1 MNENSLKSRQERT
14 IAAISTGFAPGGIGI
29 VRISG
34 KDARVIA
41 DRVFRGIS
49 GKKIADM
56 KGYTAQLGGVFS
68 LEGEKRK
75 KLDDAV
81 ALVFAAPKS
90 YTGEDV
96 VELSCHGGLYVT
108 KRLLREVLRAG
119 ASLAE
124 PGEFTRRAF
133 LNGKMDLT
141 QAEAVMGLIGAQS
154 EQSARTAEAGSSG
167 LLSKKIEAIRDELTA
182 LTAHLAAWADFP
194 EEDVPVLEQTE
205 LCRNLERMEEMLS
218 ALLAAFDTGKVF
230 REGVDT
236 VIAGRPNTGKSTLMN
251 LLTGQERSIVTQY
264 AGTTRDIVEDTV
276 QLGGIPL
283 RLADTAGLRSTDD
296 PVEKIGVS
304 AAEKRLKTAQLVLA
318 VFDASQTLSEEDFAW
333 ISALDPARTVAVVNK
348 TDLPQNLDTAAL
360 EQKLPHMVYLSALTG
375 EGLDT
380 LEKTVVDLLGAKE
393 FDPGDGVLFTERQR
407 NCAFQAL
414 SNLKA
419 AKETLEGGLTL
430 DAVTVCIEDALSA
443 LYSLTGEKVSDEVI
457 DRVFETFCVG
467 K

>member
-1 MNENSLKSRQERT
+1 MGKQKT
-14 IAAISTGFAPGGIGI
+14 IAAISTGLAPGGIGI

-34 KDARVIA
+34 SDARAVA

-49 GKKIADM
+49 GRKIAEM

-68 LEGEKRK
+68 REGE

-119 ASLAE
+119 ASPAE

-141 QAEAVMGLIGAQS
+141 QAEAVMGLIGAQG

-167 LLSKKIEAIRDELTA
+167 LLSKKINGVRDELTA
-182 LTAHLAAWADFP
+182 LAAHLAAWADFP

-205 LCRNLERMEEMLS
+205 LARSLEHMEEMLA
-218 ALLAAFDTGKVF
+218 ALLATFDTGKIF

-283 RLADTAGLRSTDD
+283 RLADTAGLRTTDD

-304 AAEKRLKTAQLVLA
+304 AAEKRLRTAQLVLA
-318 VFDASQTLSEEDFAW
+318 VFDASETLSGEDLSW
-333 ISALDPARTVAVVNK
+333 ISTLDPARTVAVVNK
-348 TDLPQNLDTAAL
+348 TDLPKLLDTSTL
-360 EQKLPHMVYLSALTG
+360 EKKLPHTVSISALTG
-375 EGLDT
+375 EGLET
-380 LEKTVVDLLGAKE
+380 LEKIVVDLLGAKE
-393 FDPGDGVLFTERQR
+393 FRPGDGVLFTERQR
-407 NCAFQAL
+407 DCVSQAL
-414 SNLKA
+414 SAVKEAKKA
-419 AKETLEGGLTL
+419 LEDGMTL
-430 DAVTVCIEDALSA
+430 DAVTVCIEDALLA
-443 LYSLTGEKVSDEVI
+443 LYSLTGEKVSDEVV

>member
-1 MNENSLKSRQERT
+1 MGKQPAVETSKKT

-34 KDARVIA
+34 RDAREIA
-41 DRVFRGIS
+41 DRVFRGVS

-56 KGYTAQLGGVFS
+56 KGYTAQLGGVFGS
-68 LEGEKRK
+68 SGE

-108 KRLLREVLRAG
+108 KRLLREVLEAG
-119 ASLAE
+119 ASHAE

-133 LNGKMDLT
+133 LNGKMDLA
-141 QAEAVMGLIGAQS
+141 QAEAVMSIIGAQG
-154 EQSARTAEAGSSG
+154 EQSARAAEAGSSG
-167 LLSKKIEAIRDELTA
+167 LLSKKISTVRDELTA

-194 EEDVPVLEQTE
+194 EEDVPLLEQTE
-205 LCRNLERMEEMLS
+205 LGGRLEQIGEMLRT
-218 ALLAAFDTGKVF
+218 LLATFDSGKLF

-264 AGTTRDIVEDTV
+264 AGTTRDVVEDTV

-296 PVEKIGVS
+296 PVEAIGIS
-304 AAEKRLKTAQLVLA
+304 AAEKRLRTAQLVLA
-318 VFDASQTLSEEDFAW
+318 VFDASETFCEEDLSW
-333 ISALDPARTVAVVNK
+333 ISNLDPARTVAVVNK
-348 TDLPQNLDTAAL
+348 ADLPQKWDAGLL
-360 EQKLPHMVYLSALTG
+360 EQKLPYIVRISALTG

-380 LEKTVVDLLGAKE
+380 LEKTVQDLLGAKE
-393 FDPGDGVLFTERQR
+393 FQPGEPALFTERQR
-407 NCAFQAL
+407 EAVSQAL
-414 SNLKA
+414 A
-419 AKETLEGGLTL
+419 AVKEAKQALESGLTL
-430 DAVTVCIEDALSA
+430 DAVTVCVEDALSA